1 MALEMG
7 AAALDITPRTPNHL
21 AGYGSRNHP
30 HEKVHDPTKLRALYA
45 RGREGREAVLISAD
59 LLWFGL
65 PAAERIRAALRAEL
79 GLDSSRVLLAGTH
92 THSAPVTDGEKAD
105 AEWLGALEA
114 CALAATA
121 LAKTRLGPVRL
132 RLGRAPCAIGMN
144 RRERKPGGSIVLG
157 RNPEGVADR
166 ELIVIAADDARG
178 KPVARLMSFGCHGVV
193 LGPGNYQLSGD
204 WPGDAAAEIEKKLGA
219 PALFLNG
226 GPGNVDPRIRVQNE
240 FGPVREVAGE
250 FLKSVAAASRRLKP
264 LADDDRVEGV
274 EWTVRLPRKLRD
286 VEDGKGR
293 TRLVTL
299 RGLRFG
305 PLRIVG
311 YPGEM
316 FAETAMAVKRAA
328 PASATLVCSYADGGD
343 CGYVPVRE
351 AYDDGGYEVHVTP
364 YAEGAEALLLKG
376 LLDALAKLSRP

>member
-7 AAALDITPRTPNHL
+7 AAVLDITPRTPNYL
-21 AGYGSRNHP
+21 AGYGSRSHP
-30 HEKVHDPTKLRALYA
+30 HEKVHDPIKLRALYA
-45 RGREGREAVLISAD
+45 RGREGREAVLLSAD
-59 LLWFGL
+59 LVWFGL
-65 PAAERIRAALRAEL
+65 PTAERIRAALRAEM

-92 THSAPVTDGEKAD
+92 THSAPVTDGEKANT
-105 AEWLGALEA
+105 EWLGALEA
-114 CALAATA
+114 HALAAAA
-121 LAKTRLGPVRL
+121 LARTRLGPVRL

-144 RRERKPGGSIVLG
+144 RRERKPDGSIVLG
-157 RNPEGVADR
+157 RNPDGVTDR
-166 ELIVIAADDARG
+166 ELIVVAADDGRDR
-178 KPVARLMSFGCHGVV
+178 PVARLMNFGCHGVV

-204 WPGDAAAEIEKKLGA
+204 WPGEAAARVEGKLGA
-219 PALFLNG
+219 PALFFNG

-240 FGPVREVAGE
+240 FGPVSEIAGE
-250 FLKSVAAASRRLKP
+250 FLRSFAAAARKLKP
-264 LADDDRVEGV
+264 LPADDRVEGV
-274 EWTVRLPRKLRD
+274 EWAVRLPRKLRD

-299 RGLRFG
+299 RGLRLG

-328 PASATLVCSYADGGD
+328 PATLVCSYADGGD

-351 AYDDGGYEVHVTP
+351 AYDEGGYEVHVTP
-364 YAEGAEALLLKG
+364 YAEGAEALLRKG